1 MNVSMELIHLTK
13 NYGRVEAV
21 KDLTLQIDA
30 GEIFG
35 FVGPNGSGKTTT
47 MKMLCTITQPT
58 SGTAVIRGYDI
69 RKEPHKVRSVIGIL
83 FQEPSLDVRLTA
95 WENMYFYSQLYWPGA
110 GARQRRDR
118 IVRCLDLVGLAGEG
132 DAMVHTFSWGMKR
145 RLEIGRAL
153 ITEPPVLLLDE
164 PTAGLDIQS
173 SENIWKYLEDLNR
186 ERGITVFLAT
196 HDMEEAERCH
206 RVGILDFGALVAA
219 DTPASLMKAH
229 RQTSLKGVFLELTG
243 ADLRAE
249 RSSIRDL
256 VKRRDQH

>member
-1 MNVSMELIHLTK
+1 
-13 NYGRVEAV
+13 
-21 KDLTLQIDA
+21 
-30 GEIFG
+30 
-35 FVGPNGSGKTTT
+35 
-47 MKMLCTITQPT
+47 
-58 SGTAVIRGYDI
+58 
-69 RKEPHKVRSVIGIL
+69 
-83 FQEPSLDVRLTA
+83 
-95 WENMYFYSQLYWPGA
+95 
-110 GARQRRDR
+110 
-118 IVRCLDLVGLAGEG
+118 
-132 DAMVHTFSWGMKR
+132 MVHTFSWGMKR